1 MRKQYLFLHLSI
13 LLFSFTG
20 VLSKLIALSINRD
33 GLFTFKVFA
42 LLALILLNCLI
53 YAVFWQQ
60 NLKRFTISA
69 AYSHRS
75 IYNIW
80 SLLWAVLFFSER
92 ITIGNIAGTA
102 LIIGGVLLIQNE

>member
-20 VLSKLIALSINRD
+20 VFSKVIALSISSD
-33 GLFTFKVFA
+33 GILTLKVFV
-42 LLALILLNCLI
+42 LLSVILLNCLI
-53 YAVFWQQ
+53 YAVMWQQ
-60 NLKRFTISA
+60 NLKKLNIST

-80 SLLWAVLFFSER
+80 SLIWAVLFFSEQ

-102 LIIGGVLLIQNE
+102 LMIGGVLLIQNE